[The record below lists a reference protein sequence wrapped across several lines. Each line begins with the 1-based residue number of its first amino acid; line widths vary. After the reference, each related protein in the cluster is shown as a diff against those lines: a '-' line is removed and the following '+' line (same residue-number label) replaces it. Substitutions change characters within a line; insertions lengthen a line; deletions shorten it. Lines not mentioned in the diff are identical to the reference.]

1 MYILQVTLVLIETV
15 GGFTINAKS
24 EVTTLLG
31 KPIARGL
38 FGAGS
43 AAFGE
48 HFGCGYRSGEAYVY
62 AGTTGMTAGREAAKL
77 SA

>member
-1 MYILQVTLVLIETV
+1 MYILQVTPVLIETV

-48 HFGCGYRSGEAYVY
+48 HFGGGYRSGEADVS

>member
-1 MYILQVTLVLIETV
+1 MYILQVTPVLIETV

-38 FGAGS
+38 FGAG
-43 AAFGE
+43 
-48 HFGCGYRSGEAYVY
+48 
-62 AGTTGMTAGREAAKL
+62 TTGMTAGREAAKL